1 MKILVIEDDSFLSGL
16 VSGKLEQDGFQVFTA
31 ANGEVAIQTATKEI
45 PDLVILDLMM
55 PKIDGFAVLE
65 QIKKNDALKSKPVIV
80 FSNITDENEM
90 IRVKNMGA
98 NEYMIKSNFTLDEL
112 VDKIKSLLPKA

>member
-1 MKILVIEDDSFLSGL
+1 VKILVIEDDSFLSGL

-31 ANGEVAIQTATKEI
+31 GNGEVAIQTATKEV

-55 PKIDGFAVLE
+55 PKVDGFAVLE

>member
-112 VDKIKSLLPKA
+112 VEKIKSLLPKA

>member
-16 VSGKLEQDGFQVFTA
+16 LSGKLEKDGFQVFTA
-31 ANGEVAIQTATKEI
+31 ANGEVAIQTAEKEV

-90 IRVKNMGA
+90 VRVKNMGA

-112 VDKIKSLLPKA
+112 VEKIKTLLPKA